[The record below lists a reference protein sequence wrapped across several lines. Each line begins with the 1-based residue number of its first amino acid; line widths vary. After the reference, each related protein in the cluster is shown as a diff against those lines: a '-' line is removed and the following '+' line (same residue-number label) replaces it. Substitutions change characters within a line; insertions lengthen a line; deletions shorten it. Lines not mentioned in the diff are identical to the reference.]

1 MPKLQP
7 AKNGSPLDVDHQ
19 HVPFSLWP
27 VVRGARR
34 FRLQPRIFTS
44 DPWALMAEGIVDTC
58 PKKSREAALAFRAQ
72 AEDFYDAAI
81 ALGARNI
88 GAKPLLLYYAFL
100 NLSKAYLLIKGI
112 GNPNDRP
119 GHGISEKARIRQV
132 EGARLTVYPSAT
144 RKPQLFDQLYTAL
157 TGSGLPSPRFYR
169 LGYLMPQILFG
180 HRVWCS
186 AANEA
191 ERFLPLHKV
200 EYIDDRPSKTTWTRV
215 QIKKQELA
223 KTHLSQD
230 NALKRARMNGKWK
243 FVNDLRANV
252 DECLSLE
259 QVADTTY
266 THRPSDALMEVTNSI
281 RPYLWTSVLLH
292 PPYRKYYLY
301 LAPLNERASVLPQ
314 ILSMYLVIF
323 LLGSV
328 TRYQPHQFDRL
339 LDTRYGAHLIG
350 ALTEI
355 PAQYVYLMASEM
367 LEREVTRASLA

>member
-1 MPKLQP
+1 
-7 AKNGSPLDVDHQ
+7 
-19 HVPFSLWP
+19 
-27 VVRGARR
+27 
-34 FRLQPRIFTS
+34 
-44 DPWALMAEGIVDTC
+44 
-58 PKKSREAALAFRAQ
+58 
-72 AEDFYDAAI
+72 
-81 ALGARNI
+81 
-88 GAKPLLLYYAFL
+88 
-100 NLSKAYLLIKGI
+100 
-112 GNPNDRP
+112 
-119 GHGISEKARIRQV
+119 
-132 EGARLTVYPSAT
+132 
-144 RKPQLFDQLYTAL
+144 
-157 TGSGLPSPRFYR
+157 
-169 LGYLMPQILFG
+169 
-180 HRVWCS
+180 
-186 AANEA
+186 
-191 ERFLPLHKV
+191 
-200 EYIDDRPSKTTWTRV
+200 
-215 QIKKQELA
+215 
-223 KTHLSQD
+223 
-230 NALKRARMNGKWK
+230 MNGKWK